1 MLRYTRIHTKT
12 DDKGFYLHWSCTAG
26 EQYTDFMEIDH
37 VEDKPGVSEI
47 IEELLECYHNL
58 DTDFVDQVD
67 EMETILNKLNLSV
80 PKFKGRRADDFMLRI
95 SYTDGMG
102 FRYEVN

>member
-47 IEELLECYHNL
+47 IEELLEN
-58 DTDFVDQVD
+58 
-67 EMETILNKLNLSV
+67 IGSRKKINKTRASRHEKNSPLLAYFGLLFS
-80 PKFKGRRADDFMLRI
+80 PSTKFKQRSGH
-95 SYTDGMG
+95 
-102 FRYEVN
+102 